1 MKYLQKPSLTV
12 VGFEMFDLISIGD
25 ARIDNL
31 IKVEDAHIVC
41 TSNKESCEVCFKFG
55 DKIPVTA
62 LQQAIAGNNSN
73 NAVAAAKLGLKTA
86 IYVNL
91 GDDPLA
97 AKIIN
102 YLKGEGVSIRYIK
115 KNKGLETEQSFV
127 INFQGERTI
136 LVYHQGWEYNL
147 PDLDRTKWVY
157 FSSCSYSFSN
167 NNFVGQLENYIERT
181 GANLVYSPGTY
192 QLKHGVKKY
201 PKLLSL
207 THLFIV
213 NLEEAKRVLEVKE
226 EEKIEVK
233 KLLKGLLDLG
243 PKNVVITDGKEGSYV
258 FDGEKYYKLDSFPAK
273 VVDNTGAG
281 DAFATAV
288 LAGLFYGKDIKEALR
303 WGAANGASVIEEV
316 GPHNGQLTY
325 TKMQEKLKQ
334 NAKIQAKII

>member
-1 MKYLQKPSLTV
+1 
-12 VGFEMFDLISIGD
+12 MFDLISIGD

-31 IKVEDAHIVC
+31 IKVEDAHVAC
-41 TSNKESCEVCFKFG
+41 SVNKESCEICFKFG

-73 NAVAAAKLGLKTA
+73 NAVAASKLGLKTA

-97 AKIIN
+97 VKIID

-127 INFQGERTI
+127 IGFQGERTI
-136 LVYHQGWEYNL
+136 LVYHQPWEYNL

-181 GANLVYSPGTY
+181 GCNLVYSPGTY
-192 QLKHGVKKY
+192 QLKYGIKKF

-207 THLFIV
+207 THLLIV
-213 NLEEAKRVLEVKE
+213 NLEEAKKILEFKL
-226 EEKIEVK
+226 EEKVEIK
-233 KLLKGLLDLG
+233 KLLKGLLNLG
-243 PKNVVITDGKEGSYV
+243 PKNVVITDGKEGSCAYN
-258 FDGEKYYKLDSFPAK
+258 GEVYYKLDCFPSK
-273 VVDNTGAG
+273 PVEVTGAG

-288 LAGLFYGKDIKEALR
+288 LAGLFYGKELKEALR
-303 WGAANGASVIEEV
+303 WGAANGSSVIEEV

-325 TKMQEKLKQ
+325 EKMQKKLKE
-334 NAKIQAKII
+334 NSKITTKII